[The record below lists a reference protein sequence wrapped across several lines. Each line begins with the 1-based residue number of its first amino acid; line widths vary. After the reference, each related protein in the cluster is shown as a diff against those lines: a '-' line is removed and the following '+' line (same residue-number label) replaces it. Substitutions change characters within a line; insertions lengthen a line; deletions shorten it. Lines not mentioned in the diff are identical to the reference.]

1 MKTRKIFLLAL
12 FTLIFTACEPVK
24 AIEPT
29 APTITVPPPASG
41 EEPYQITGT
50 FDYTNDIITTYYVE
64 HAVALIDMYAFITR
78 DQEWEIPLSSQT
90 LGYLEF
96 DTEAMQ
102 GSYTLQLPARPTGV
116 LADVDNDNE
125 EDLGVQVFA
134 VAYWPNLTGSPYSEG
149 DDPSMGWPTYLA
161 SIITDTE
168 NDDEVISG
176 DLVIWAPDNEQ
187 EFPSGFGADGKLFTA
202 DDPLAPVKAG
212 YSVINIDAE
221 PFSISRDPEPELTLY
236 EPDDVAIKD
245 FAEDSYTESF
255 EKMFE
260 IVRKEYAFN
269 GIEGKEPNWESL
281 YAELMPRVEEA
292 EENQDPGAFFLALRD
307 FTWAFNDGHV
317 GMNGGEIAQELFM
330 EDISGGYG
338 FAIREL
344 DDGRTIVSYLL
355 DKGPADLA
363 GIFLGAEITKHNGKA
378 IKEAI
383 SEISPWSQPHSTEFA
398 LRFQQARYLLRAPIG
413 TEAEISFID
422 ANGSEKTVSLAVIGE
437 GESFNNTSIYM
448 ESDPSALPVEFR
460 LLDSD
465 VGYIKINSNY
475 DDLNLIIRLF
485 ERGLKTFEELGVPG
499 IIIDLR
505 ENSGGAPLGLAG
517 FLHDEE
523 IIMGQLE
530 YYSDKT
536 GDFEAEGLP
545 DKVLPN
551 ENQYHFD
558 KKVLLVGQACFSAC
572 EIEAYGFSQ
581 VPGMVVVGQYPT
593 GGVEAEVARGQFE
606 LPEGFALQIPTG
618 RFKLPDG
625 SVFLEGVGVQPQIRV
640 PIDETTIF
648 SDEDV
653 VLAAGE
659 KAVLTPISLGVVPES
674 PPKIGSLEESQARL
688 SEEGVQQLEQRAK
701 EVYTE
706 FEIMQTDTPLTYTVE
721 LSTEDDILWVW
732 IWCAASEEILADNLS
747 KIELEFMLEDE
758 SISPEQ
764 FVSFSYPDTEQSC
777 QVYFASLSE
786 WTVGEHHLKT
796 SASWAEAINDGTT
809 ELSPA
814 SQIFEYTVYVNP

>member
-1 MKTRKIFLLAL
+1 MKTRKILLLVL
-12 FTLIFTACEPVK
+12 FAFIITACEPAKPV
-24 AIEPT
+24 ETTP
-29 APTITVPPPASG
+29 PTISVPSISS

-64 HAVALIDMYAFITR
+64 HAVALVDMYAFITR

-90 LGYLEF
+90 LGFLEF

-102 GSYTLQLPARPTGV
+102 GSYTLQLPAKPTG
-116 LADVDNDNE
+116 LLTDVDNDGE
-125 EDLGVQVFA
+125 EDLGIQVFA
-134 VAYWPNLTGSPYSEG
+134 VAYWPNLTGGPYSEG

-168 NDDEVISG
+168 NKDEVISG

-202 DDPLAPVKAG
+202 DDPLAPVEAG
-212 YSVINIDAE
+212 YSIVNIDAE
-221 PFSISRDPEPELTLY
+221 PFTISRDPEPELSLY

-245 FAEDSYTESF
+245 FAEDSYTEAF

-260 IVRKEYAFN
+260 IARKEYAFN
-269 GIEGKEPNWESL
+269 GVKGKEPNWDTL

-292 EENQDPGAFFLALRD
+292 EQNQDAGAFFLALRD
-307 FTWAFNDGHV
+307 FTWAFKDGHV
-317 GMNGGEIAQELFM
+317 GMNGGEIAQEYFM

-344 DDGRTIVSYLL
+344 DDGRVIASYLL
-355 DKGPADLA
+355 ERGPADLA
-363 GIFLGAEITKHNGKA
+363 GIFLGAEITQHNGKA
-378 IKEAI
+378 IKDAI
-383 SEISPWSQPHSTEFA
+383 SEVSPWSQPHSTEFA
-398 LRFQQARYLLRAPIG
+398 LRFQQARYLLRVPLG
-413 TEAEISFID
+413 TEAAISFID
-422 ANGSEKTVSLAVIGE
+422 ANGTEKTVNLTAIGE
-437 GESFNNTSIYM
+437 GESFNNTSIYT

-460 LLDSD
+460 LLDSG

-505 ENSGGAPLGLAG
+505 ENSGGAPLELAG

-523 IIMGQLE
+523 IAMGQLE

-536 GDFEAEGLP
+536 GDFEPEGLP
-545 DKVLPN
+545 DKVIPN
-551 ENQYHFD
+551 EIQYHFD

-581 VPGMVVVGQYPT
+581 VPGMIVVGQYPT

-606 LPEGFALQIPTG
+606 FPEGFALQIPTG

-625 SVFLEGVGVQPQIRV
+625 SIFLEGVGVQPQIRV

-653 VLAAGE
+653 VLVAGE
-659 KAVLTPISLGVVPES
+659 KAVLEPLSLGVAPEA

-688 SEEGVQQLEQRAK
+688 AEEGVQQLEERAK

-706 FEIMQTDTPLTYTVE
+706 LEMTQMDTPLTYTVT
-721 LSTEDDILWVW
+721 LSPDDDILWVW
-732 IWCAASEEILADNLS
+732 GWCAASEEILADNLS
-747 KIELEFMLEDE
+747 KIDLEFMLEDE

-764 FVSFSYPDTEQSC
+764 FVNFDYPYGGQFC
-777 QVYFASLSE
+777 RVYFASLSE
-786 WTVGEHHLKT
+786 WAVGEHHLKT
-796 SASWAEAINDGTT
+796 TATWAENINDGAMD
-809 ELSPA
+809 LPA
-814 SQIFEYTVYVNP
+814 GSQVFEYTVYVNP

>member
-1 MKTRKIFLLAL
+1 MKIRSSLLLLLFAL
-12 FTLIFTACEPVK
+12 VITACQPDKPV
-24 AIEPT
+24 EPT
-29 APTITVPPPASG
+29 PLTVNAPSISS

-64 HAVALIDMYAFITR
+64 HAVALVDMYAFITR
-78 DQEWEIPLSSQT
+78 DKEWEIPLSSQT
-90 LGYLEF
+90 LGFLEF

-102 GSYTLQLPARPTGV
+102 GSYTLQLPAMPTGV
-116 LADVDNDNE
+116 LTDIDNDSE

-134 VAYWPNLTGSPYSEG
+134 IAYWPNLTGSPYSEG
-149 DDPSMGWPTYLA
+149 DDLSTGWPTYLA

-168 NDDEVISG
+168 NEDEVISG
-176 DLVIWAPDNEQ
+176 DLVIWSPDNEQ

-202 DDPLAPVKAG
+202 DDPLAPVEAG

-221 PFSISRDPEPELTLY
+221 PFTISRDSEPELSLY

-255 EKMFE
+255 EKMFD
-260 IVRKEYAFN
+260 IARKEYAFN
-269 GIEGKEPNWESL
+269 GVEGKEPDWDAL

-292 EENQDPGAFFLALRD
+292 EKTQDASAFFLALRD
-307 FTWAFNDGHV
+307 FTWGFKDGHV
-317 GMNGGEIAQELFM
+317 GLNGGDVAQELFM

-344 DDGRTIVSYLL
+344 DDGRVVVSYLL
-355 DKGPADLA
+355 ERGPADLA
-363 GIFLGAEITKHNGKA
+363 GISLGTEITQYNGKA
-378 IKEAI
+378 IKDAI
-383 SEISPWSQPHSTEFA
+383 SEVSPWSQPISTDYAF
-398 LRFQQARYLLRAPIG
+398 RFQQARYLLRAPLG

-422 ANGSEKTVSLAVIGE
+422 ANGTERTVSLAVIGE
-437 GESFNNTSIYM
+437 GKSFNNTSIYS
-448 ESDPSALPVEFR
+448 ESDPSTLPVEFH
-460 LLDSD
+460 LLDSGA
-465 VGYIKINSNY
+465 GYIKINSNY

-523 IIMGQLE
+523 IVMGQLE

-581 VPGMVVVGQYPT
+581 VPGMIVVGQYPT

-606 LPEGFALQIPTG
+606 FPEGFALQIPTG

-625 SVFLEGVGVQPQIRV
+625 SIFLEGVGVQPQIRV
-640 PIDETTIF
+640 PIDETTIL

-659 KAVLTPISLGVVPES
+659 KAVSEPLSLGVMPES
-674 PPKIGSLEESQARL
+674 PPKIASLEESEARL
-688 SEEGVQQLEQRAK
+688 AEDGAQQLEEKAK
-701 EVYTE
+701 EVYS
-706 FEIMQTDTPLTYTVE
+706 EIEMTQTDTPLTYTVT
-721 LSTEDDILWVW
+721 LSPDDDILWVW
-732 IWCAASEEILADNLS
+732 GWCAASEEILDDNLS
-747 KIELEFMLEDE
+747 KIDLEFMLEDE

-764 FVSFSYPDTEQSC
+764 FVSFGYPYAEQSC

-786 WTVGEHHLKT
+786 WTAGEHHLKT
-796 SASWAEAINDGTT
+796 TATWAETIDDGSI
-809 ELSPA
+809 ELPA
-814 SQIFEYTVYVNP
+814 GSQILEYTVYVNP